1 MVITGLSL
9 ILGDGE
15 QVSSVE
21 NNKMSS
27 VIIHGLE
34 SVG

>member
-15 QVSSVE
+15 QVLSVE

-34 SVG
+34 LVG